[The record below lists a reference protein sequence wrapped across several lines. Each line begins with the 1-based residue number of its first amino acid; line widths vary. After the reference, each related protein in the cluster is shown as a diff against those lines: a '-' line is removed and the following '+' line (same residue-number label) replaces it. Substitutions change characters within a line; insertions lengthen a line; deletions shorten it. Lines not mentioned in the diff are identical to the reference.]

1 MKENRIDYSH
11 RSRKS
16 TPPNYHHQQHKRRQE
31 EAYHAKRHAEEEYK
45 RHTETQ
51 RKMGAR
57 MQRNRQMQAEM
68 RRKRRTGVILLF
80 VILVLIGIIGF
91 AAVKLYASL
100 KQWESKAEQ
109 SDFVATAETPAE
121 ADEMLN
127 IAIFG
132 TDKDGFRTDVNI
144 IASFH
149 TKDQKLS
156 LISVPRDIRVTMTDD
171 MISYLEEHDRT
182 VPERNGV
189 YGQCKLTE
197 VHAYAGEGNR
207 CTFSV
212 AMLESLLNIDIDY
225 YVKID
230 LDAFKE
236 LVDAMGGI
244 EFNVEERLYYSDPE
258 QGLYIDL
265 YPGLQT
271 LDGEKAEMLVRYRSG
286 YAQGDIKRI
295 EVQQAF
301 LQAMIE
307 QLSSSDTLL
316 KNLDS
321 LIKIGL
327 EKSETN
333 MPLSEALHY
342 APYVAKLNPATVTM
356 DTVPGEG
363 GAYYDLDEEGTKT
376 LIDYRIYGIEPPVS
390 TEDIYTDDT
399 NGSNSTNSTNNTNS
413 TNGTSSYSH
422 SDGSDDSDSLDDLQ
436 NQQNDTNTTTYHDTN
451 RSSDSYDTQ

>member
-1 MKENRIDYSH
+1 MKENRIDYSY

-16 TPPNYHHQQHKRRQE
+16 VPPTYDQQYHKRRQE
-31 EAYHAKRHAEEEYK
+31 DAYYAKRQAEEEYR
-45 RHTETQ
+45 RHAETQ

-57 MQRNRQMQAEM
+57 MQRNRQLQAEM

-80 VILVLIGIIGF
+80 VILLLIGTFGF

-109 SDFVATAETPAE
+109 SDFVASADTPAE

-132 TDKDGFRTDVNI
+132 TDKDGYRTDVNI

-156 LISVPRDIRVTMTDD
+156 LISVPRDTRVTMTDD

-212 AMLESLLNIDIDY
+212 AMLEDLLNIDIDY
-225 YVKID
+225 YVKVD

-236 LVDAMGGI
+236 LVDAMGGV
-244 EFNVEERLYYSDPE
+244 EFNVEERLYYSDPA

-301 LQAMIE
+301 LQAMFE
-307 QLSSSDTLL
+307 QFSRSDTLL
-316 KNLDS
+316 KNLDN

-342 APYVAKLNPATVTM
+342 APYLAKLNPATVTM

-376 LIDYRIYGIEPPVS
+376 LIDYRIYGIEPPSS
-390 TEDIYTDDT
+390 TEDTQTDGTSTSGYTTDPDT
-399 NGSNSTNSTNNTNS
+399 NDNMDDHTNDTDVGNQQQNTGTNTNHRI
-413 TNGTSSYSH
+413 N
-422 SDGSDDSDSLDDLQ
+422 
-436 NQQNDTNTTTYHDTN
+436 
-451 RSSDSYDTQ
+451 

>member
-1 MKENRIDYSH
+1 MKENRTDYSY
-11 RSRKS
+11 RSRRS
-16 TPPNYHHQQHKRRQE
+16 IPPTYDQPYHKRRQE
-31 EAYHAKRHAEEEYK
+31 EAYHAKRQAEEEHR
-45 RHTETQ
+45 RHTETH

-80 VILVLIGIIGF
+80 VVLVLIGTIGF

-132 TDKDGFRTDVNI
+132 TDEDGFRTDVNI

-156 LISVPRDIRVTMTDD
+156 LISVPRDTRVTMTDD
-171 MISYLEEHDRT
+171 MISYLEEHDHT

-212 AMLESLLNIDIDY
+212 AMLEDLLNIDIDY
-225 YVKID
+225 YVKVD

-236 LVDAMGGI
+236 LVDAIGGV
-244 EFNVEERLYYSDPE
+244 EFNVEERLYYSDPA

-301 LQAMIE
+301 LKAMLE
-307 QLSSSDTLL
+307 QLSSSDTVL

-342 APYVAKLNPATVTM
+342 APYLAKINPATVTM

-363 GAYYDLDEEGTKT
+363 GAYYDLDEEATKT
-376 LIDYRIYGIEPPVS
+376 LIDYRIYGITPPAS
-390 TEDIYTDDT
+390 TEDVITNDT
-399 NGSNSTNSTNNTNS
+399 SDPEYHTNNLTENSTNLDSADSNQNTIS
-413 TNGTSSYSH
+413 
-422 SDGSDDSDSLDDLQ
+422 
-436 NQQNDTNTTTYHDTN
+436 N
-451 RSSDSYDTQ
+451 R

>member
-1 MKENRIDYSH
+1 MKENRIDYSY

-16 TPPNYHHQQHKRRQE
+16 IPPAYHQQQNHKRRQE
-31 EAYHAKRHAEEEYK
+31 EAHHAKRHIEEEHR

-68 RRKRRTGVILLF
+68 RRKRRTGVVLLF
-80 VILVLIGIIGF
+80 VLLILIGTIGF

-109 SDFVATAETPAE
+109 SDFVATAESPAE

-156 LISVPRDIRVTMTDD
+156 LISVPRDTRVTMTED
-171 MISYLEEHDRT
+171 MTSYLEEHNHT

-236 LVDAMGGI
+236 LVDAIGGV

-301 LQAMIE
+301 LQAMLE
-307 QLSSSDTLL
+307 QLTSSDTVL

-342 APYVAKLNPATVTM
+342 APYLAKLNPATVTM

-363 GAYYDLDEEGTKT
+363 GAYYDLDEEATKT
-376 LIDYRIYGIEPPVS
+376 LVDYRIYDIEPPVT
-390 TEDIYTDDT
+390 TEDSDT
-399 NGSNSTNSTNNTNS
+399 TGTSGTSNTSSMDSTNSTNNTDN
-413 TNGTSSYSH
+413 
-422 SDGSDDSDSLDDLQ
+422 LQ
-436 NQQNDTNTTTYHDTN
+436 HPQSQQNDTNTSTYHSTGYD
-451 RSSDSYDTQ
+451 SDDSE